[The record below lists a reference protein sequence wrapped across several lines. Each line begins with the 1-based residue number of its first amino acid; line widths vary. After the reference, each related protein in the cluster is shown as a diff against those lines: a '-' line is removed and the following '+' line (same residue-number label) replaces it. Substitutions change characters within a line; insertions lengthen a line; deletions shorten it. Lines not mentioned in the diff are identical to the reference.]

1 MENKIYISLS
11 WGEYA
16 IQFSLSIYLI
26 LISII
31 LLINGGLLIS
41 TVLFLTSIIIGL
53 IRIYSLRIRV
63 LKNSMSNIYFE
74 RVTKKFAQRIGG
86 KIMGKS
92 ENGFIQIYRNGW
104 GIGYGEVI
112 SIKQG
117 ERGVY
122 INSRCMDSRGFV
134 LSSFGRNKLNYKLFK
149 ELLEE

>member
-1 MENKIYISLS
+1 
-11 WGEYA
+11 
-16 IQFSLSIYLI
+16 
-26 LISII
+26 
-31 LLINGGLLIS
+31 
-41 TVLFLTSIIIGL
+41 
-53 IRIYSLRIRV
+53 
-63 LKNSMSNIYFE
+63 
-74 RVTKKFAQRIGG
+74 
-86 KIMGKS
+86 MGKS